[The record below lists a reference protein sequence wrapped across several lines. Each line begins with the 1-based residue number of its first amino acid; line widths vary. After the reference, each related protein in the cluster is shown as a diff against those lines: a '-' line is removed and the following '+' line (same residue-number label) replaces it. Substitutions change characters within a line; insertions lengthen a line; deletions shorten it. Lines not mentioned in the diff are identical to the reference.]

1 MLKFL
6 IKFSVYK
13 KDILQNRYP
22 MKRLLI
28 LLSLLLS
35 FGVQSQQLIPL
46 NEKPYLDSLQ
56 SVIKSN
62 GANTAKAN
70 ASFLLS
76 NYYRNID
83 SLLSKKYLENGKTF
97 IKGDDFLSAKY
108 NFYEAQYNLDRNK
121 GKAAISYQKAIKQ
134 FSKFKNE
141 ESDLFQAAAWYSYGV
156 TQKDKEGYP
165 FLVKTILEKSIP
177 LAKKYENSRNLGFL
191 YTQLAVILT
200 YNAEFKKSEDYNTK
214 ALQILEKHY
223 PNSPELFFTYLNLA
237 NNFCYQAKG
246 DEAKKFLDKAETLIE
261 PHPDSS
267 VNAFYY
273 YGKTLYY
280 ITRQK
285 NPEALPVIE
294 KGIYYAKKFNQNLLA
309 QMFYF
314 NKYDI
319 LRKLKRYND
328 AKNVLEDVLTEKSLA
343 LDLNNRKTIYKQLS
357 SLHEEMG
364 NTKQA
369 LIWEQKYSKLNDS
382 LNTENVKLEINKIE
396 SKFNAAEKE
405 RKIATLNSEKKQKE
419 LEVNK
424 KNSYLW
430 GLSLFLLLVLS
441 LLIFLY
447 IIFRKNKKISEQ
459 KINDIKQKEELSLT
473 KAILDGEE
481 RERERIARDL
491 HDGLGGMLA
500 GVKINF
506 STWSASHLDPEKDA
520 EFYRILGQLD
530 NSVSELRHVARNLMP
545 ESLLN
550 FGLETALNDLC
561 EFYSRKDMDIDFQA
575 ISIEKN
581 LPINIQLNIYR
592 IVQELLANAIKHAE
606 ASSILLQCSQSE
618 KDFFITIEDNGKGF
632 ESNRE
637 QKTKSMGLHNLK
649 NRVDYLKGNMEI
661 SSDSQGTTI
670 NIELNIDGD

>member
-1 MLKFL
+1 
-6 IKFSVYK
+6 
-13 KDILQNRYP
+13 

-35 FGVQSQQLIPL
+35 FGLQSQQLIPL

-62 GANTAKAN
+62 GVNAAKAN

-76 NYYRNID
+76 NYYRNMD
-83 SLLSKKYLENGKTF
+83 SLLSKKYLENGKTL
-97 IKGDDFLSAKY
+97 INGDSFLSAKY
-108 NFYEAQYNLDRNK
+108 DFYQAQYNLDRNK
-121 GKAAISYQKAIKQ
+121 AKAALFYQKAIKEL
-134 FSKFKNE
+134 SKFKNE

-165 FLVKTILEKSIP
+165 FLAKTILEKSIP

-191 YTQLAVILT
+191 YTQFAVILT
-200 YNAEFKKSEDYNTK
+200 YNAELKKSEEYNAK

-223 PNSPELFFTYLNLA
+223 PNSPELFFTYLNSA

-246 DEAKKFLDKAETLIE
+246 DEAKKFLDKAEALIS
-261 PHPDSS
+261 PYPDSS
-267 VNAFYY
+267 INAFYY
-273 YGKTLYY
+273 YGKTLYF

-294 KGIYYAKKFNQNLLA
+294 KGLFYAKRFNQNLLA

-319 LRKLKRYND
+319 LRKLKRYD
-328 AKNVLEDVLTEKSLA
+328 EAKGALEDILTEKSLA

-396 SKFNAAEKE
+396 AKFNAAEKE
-405 RKIATLNSEKKQKE
+405 RKIATLNTEKKQKE

-506 STWSASHLDPEKDA
+506 STWSASHLDPEKDT

-561 EFYSRKDMDIDFQA
+561 EFYNRKDMEIDFQA
-575 ISIEKN
+575 INIEKN
-581 LPINIQLNIYR
+581 LPLNIQLNIYR
-592 IVQELLANAIKHAE
+592 IVQELLANAVKHAE

-632 ESNRE
+632 ESNRK
-637 QKTKSMGLHNLK
+637 QKPQSMGLHNLK

-670 NIELNIDGD
+670 NIELNIDGE

>member
-1 MLKFL
+1 
-6 IKFSVYK
+6 
-13 KDILQNRYP
+13 

-28 LLSLLLS
+28 LFNILLA

-46 NEKPYLDSLQ
+46 DERPYLDSLQ
-56 SVIKSN
+56 NILRSN
-62 GANTAKAN
+62 GTTKMKANTN
-70 ASFLLS
+70 FLLS
-76 NYYRNID
+76 NYYRNMD
-83 SLLSKKYLENGKTF
+83 SVLSKKYLENGKTF
-97 IKGDDFLSAKY
+97 IKGDSFLSAKY
-108 NFYEAQYNLDRNK
+108 DFYEAQYNLDRNK
-121 GKAAISYQKAIKQ
+121 GKAAVSYQKAIKTL
-134 FSKFKNE
+134 SKFKNE
-141 ESDLFQAAAWYSYGV
+141 ESDLLQAAAWYSYGV

-177 LAKKYENSRNLGFL
+177 LAKKYENSRSLGLL

-200 YNAEFKKSEDYNTK
+200 YNAEFKKSEDYNAK
-214 ALQILEKHY
+214 ALKILEKSY
-223 PNSPELFFTYLNLA
+223 PHSPELFFTYLNLA

-246 DEAKKFLDKAETLIE
+246 DEAKKFLDKAENLIG

-273 YGKTLYY
+273 YGKTLYF

-294 KGIYYAKKFNQNLLA
+294 KGLSYAKRFNQNLLA

-319 LRKLKRYND
+319 LRKLKKYNE
-328 AKNVLEDVLTEKSLA
+328 AKGTLEDVLTEKSLA

-357 SLHEEMG
+357 SLNEEMG
-364 NTKQA
+364 NTREA
-369 LIWEQKYSKLNDS
+369 LAWEQKYSKLNDS

-405 RKIATLNSEKKQKE
+405 RKIATLNAEKKQKE
-419 LEVNK
+419 LEVSK

-430 GLSLFLLLVLS
+430 GLSLILLLVIS

-459 KINDIKQKEELSLT
+459 KINDIRQKEELSLT
-473 KAILDGEE
+473 KAILEGEE

-506 STWSASHLDPEKDA
+506 STWSASHLNPEKDT

-561 EFYSRKDMDIDFQA
+561 EFYNRKDIEIDFQA
-575 ISIEKN
+575 INIEKN
-581 LPINIQLNIYR
+581 LPLNIQLNIYR
-592 IVQELLANAIKHAE
+592 IAQELLANAIKHAE
-606 ASSILLQCSQSE
+606 ATSILLQCSQSG

-632 ESNRE
+632 ESD
-637 QKTKSMGLHNLK
+637 KKLKPKSMGLNNLK
-649 NRVDYLKGNMEI
+649 NRVDYLKGNIEI
-661 SSDSQGTTI
+661 NSDHQGTTI
-670 NIELNIDGD
+670 NIELNIDGE

>member
-1 MLKFL
+1 
-6 IKFSVYK
+6 
-13 KDILQNRYP
+13 

-28 LLSLLLS
+28 LLSIFLS
-35 FGVQSQQLIPL
+35 FGLQSQQLIPL
-46 NEKPYLDSLQ
+46 DEKPYLDSLQ
-56 SVIKSN
+56 DILRSRETR
-62 GANTAKAN
+62 TAKAN

-83 SLLSKKYLENGKTF
+83 SVLSKKYLETGKTF
-97 IKGDDFLSAKY
+97 INGDTFLSAKY
-108 NFYEAQYNLDRNK
+108 DFYQAQYHLDRNK
-121 GKAAISYQKAIKQ
+121 SKAAVLYQKALNAL
-134 FSKFKNE
+134 SKIKNE
-141 ESDLFQAAAWYSYGV
+141 ESDLLQASAWYSYGV

-191 YTQLAVILT
+191 YTQFAVILT
-200 YNAEFKKSEDYNTK
+200 YNAELKKSEEYNTK
-214 ALQILEKHY
+214 ALQILEKYY
-223 PNSPELFFTYLNLA
+223 PNSSELFFTYLNYS

-246 DEAKKFLDKAETLIE
+246 DEAKKFLDKAEALIT
-261 PHPDSS
+261 PYPDSS

-273 YGKTLYY
+273 YSKTLYF

-294 KGIYYAKKFNQNLLA
+294 KGLSYAKRFNQNLLA

-319 LRKLKRYND
+319 LRKLKKYNE
-328 AKNVLEDVLTEKSLA
+328 AKGALEDILTEKSLA
-343 LDLNNRKTIYKQLS
+343 LDLNNRKTIFKQLS
-357 SLHEEMG
+357 SLNEEMG
-364 NTKQA
+364 NTKEA

-405 RKIATLNSEKKQKE
+405 RKIATLNAEKNQKE

-430 GLSLFLLLVLS
+430 GLSLILLLVLC

-447 IIFRKNKKISEQ
+447 IIFRKNKKISQQ
-459 KINDIKQKEELSLT
+459 KINDIRQKEELSLT
-473 KAILDGEE
+473 KAILEGEE

-506 STWSASHLDPEKDA
+506 STWSASHLDPEKDQ
-520 EFYRILGQLD
+520 EFYKILAQLD
-530 NSVSELRHVARNLMP
+530 NSVGELRHVARNLMP

-561 EFYSRKDMDIDFQA
+561 EFYNRKDIEIDFQA
-575 ISIEKN
+575 INIEKN
-581 LPINIQLNIYR
+581 LPLNIQLNIYR
-592 IVQELLANAIKHAE
+592 IAQELLANAIKHSE
-606 ASSILLQCSQSE
+606 ATGILLQCSQSE
-618 KDFFITIEDNGKGF
+618 KDFLITIEDNGKGF
-632 ESNRE
+632 ESDKKPKN
-637 QKTKSMGLHNLK
+637 KSMGLRNLK

-661 SSDSQGTTI
+661 SSDNQGTTI
-670 NIELNIDGD
+670 NIELNIDGE

>member
-1 MLKFL
+1 
-6 IKFSVYK
+6 
-13 KDILQNRYP
+13 
-22 MKRLLI
+22 MKRFLI
-28 LLSLLLS
+28 LLNLLLS
-35 FGVQSQQLIPL
+35 FCAWSQQIIPL

-56 SVIKSN
+56 NIIRGHESS
-62 GANTAKAN
+62 ADKAN
-70 ASFLLS
+70 ATFLLS

-83 SLLSKKYLENGKTF
+83 SLLSKKYLASGKVL
-97 IKGDDFLSAKY
+97 IKGDAILSAKY
-108 NFYEAQYNLDRNK
+108 DYYEAQYNLDRNK
-121 GKAAISYQKAIKQ
+121 AKAAVSYQKAIKGL
-134 FSKFKNE
+134 SKIKSE
-141 ESDLFQAAAWYSYGV
+141 ESELLQASAWYSYGV

-165 FLVKTILEKSIP
+165 FLVKIILEKSIP
-177 LAKKYENSRNLGFL
+177 LAKKYEGSRNLGFL
-191 YTQLAVILT
+191 YTQFAVILT
-200 YNAEFKKSEDYNTK
+200 YNAEFKKAEEYNIK
-214 ALQILEKHY
+214 ALNILEKRY
-223 PNSPELFFTYLNLA
+223 PNSTELFYNYLNLA
-237 NNFCYQAKG
+237 NNFCYQAKSA
-246 DEAKKFLDKAETLIE
+246 EAKKFLDKAETLIS
-261 PHPDSS
+261 PYPDSS

-273 YGKTLYY
+273 YSKTLYF
-280 ITRQK
+280 ITIQK
-285 NPEALPVIE
+285 NSEAISVID
-294 KGIYYAKKFNQNLLA
+294 KGIYYAKRFNQNLLA

-319 LRKLKRYND
+319 LRKLKKYNE
-328 AKNVLEDVLTEKSLA
+328 AKGTLEDILTEKSLA

-357 SLHEEMG
+357 SLSEEMG
-364 NTKQA
+364 NTKEA
-369 LIWEQKYSKLNDS
+369 LVWEQKYSKLNDS
-382 LNTENVKLEINKIE
+382 LNTENVKIEINKIE
-396 SKFNAAEKE
+396 TKFNAAEKE
-405 RKIATLNSEKKQKE
+405 RKIATLNTEKKQKE

-430 GLSLFLLLVLS
+430 GLSLILLLMIS

-459 KINDIKQKEELSLT
+459 KINEIKQKEELSLT

-506 STWSASHLDPEKDA
+506 STWSANYLDPEKDK
-520 EFYRILGQLD
+520 EFYKILKQLD

-561 EFYSRKDMDIDFQA
+561 EFYNRKDLDIDFQA
-575 ISIEKN
+575 INIEKN
-581 LPINIQLNIYR
+581 LPLNIQLNIYR

-606 ASSILLQCSQSE
+606 ASNILLQCSQSG

-632 ESNRE
+632 ESHTR
-637 QKTKSMGLHNLK
+637 QKPKSMGLHNLR

-661 SSDSQGTTI
+661 SSDNQGTTI
-670 NIELNIDGD
+670 NIELNIDGE

>member
-1 MLKFL
+1 
-6 IKFSVYK
+6 
-13 KDILQNRYP
+13 

-28 LLSLLLS
+28 LLSILLS
-35 FGVQSQQLIPL
+35 FSVQSQQIIPL
-46 NEKPYLDSLQ
+46 NERPYLDSLQ
-56 SVIKSN
+56 NIIRSN
-62 GANTAKAN
+62 ETQTAKAN
-70 ASFLLS
+70 ATFLLS

-83 SLLSKKYLENGKTF
+83 SLLSKKYLENGKIF

-108 NFYEAQYNLDRNK
+108 DFYAAQYNLDRNK
-121 GKAAISYQKAIKQ
+121 SKAAASYQKAIKAL
-134 FSKFKNE
+134 SKIKNE
-141 ESDLFQAAAWYSYGV
+141 ESDLLQASAWYSYGV

-165 FLVKTILEKSIP
+165 FLVKIILEKSIP
-177 LAKKYENSRNLGFL
+177 LAKKYESSRNLGFL
-191 YTQLAVILT
+191 YTQFAVILT
-200 YNAEFKKSEDYNTK
+200 YNAEFKKAQEYNTK
-214 ALQILEKHY
+214 ALNILEKKY
-223 PNSPELFFTYLNLA
+223 PNSTELFFNYLNLS
-237 NNFCYQAKG
+237 NNFCYQAKST
-246 DEAKKFLDKAETLIE
+246 EAKKFLDKAEALIS
-261 PHPDSS
+261 PYPNSS

-273 YGKTLYY
+273 YSKTLYY
-280 ITRQK
+280 ITTQR
-285 NPEALPVIE
+285 NSEAVSVID
-294 KGIYYAKKFNQNLLA
+294 KGIFYAKRFNQNLLA

-319 LRKLKRYND
+319 LRKLKKYNE
-328 AKNVLEDVLTEKSLA
+328 AKGTLEDILTEKSLA

-357 SLHEEMG
+357 SLTEEMG
-364 NTKQA
+364 NLKEA

-396 SKFNAAEKE
+396 TKFNTAEKE
-405 RKIATLNSEKKQKE
+405 RKIATLNTEKKQKE

-430 GLSLFLLLVLS
+430 GLSLILLLVVS

-447 IIFRKNKKISEQ
+447 IIFRKNKKISKQ
-459 KINDIKQKEELSLT
+459 KINEIKQKEELSLT

-506 STWSASHLDPEKDA
+506 STWSASHLDPEKDKG
-520 EFYRILGQLD
+520 FYKILGQLD

-561 EFYSRKDMDIDFQA
+561 EFYTRKDLEIDFQA
-575 ISIEKN
+575 INIEKN
-581 LPINIQLNIYR
+581 LPLTIQLNIYR

-606 ASSILLQCSQSE
+606 ASNILLQCSQSG

-632 ESNRE
+632 ESNTHR
-637 QKTKSMGLHNLK
+637 KSKSMGLSNLK
-649 NRVDYLKGNMEI
+649 NRVDYLKGSMEI
-661 SSDSQGTTI
+661 NSDNQGTTI
-670 NIELNIDGD
+670 NIELNIDGE